1 MLTSQLA
8 GMKNRLPA
16 VVALLLVLFA
26 LASCGGSGGG
36 TTGTPLALAAYVP
49 IHPNSIGIHIDAPSD
64 WASGRLYAD
73 VMTVAREFK
82 LGANVNNTVLA
93 PLDANGWPMSDCSL
107 YVWAGPDQMHG
118 VYTLSFQGQAQVW
131 GSTIGNVVTTY
142 NPVTNTS
149 TGTFNFPDPLS
160 SNLVMTFL
168 STKRTSASA
177 LGSGISAIKIMRPL
191 SPGALQSYPPST
203 RFNSPIKQLIAKFGT
218 IRFMDFLATNWNP
231 QVNWTDRP
239 LPTWASFNRAP
250 VGSGWQG
257 GGGPLEDVIL
267 LSNEMGKDA
276 WINIPVNA
284 TDAYVKN
291 VALLFAYGSDG
302 TNPYLAAQAN
312 PVYPPLNVNLKLHV
326 EYSNE
331 VWNSSFAQFRDN
343 CVAASN
349 ELVATSGVSPL
360 NWDNSW
366 NNVPYVASGVNS
378 TWNWNMCSRR
388 VAKRGVEISNIFRS
402 VFGDAAMISRIRP
415 ELMTQLGGAGGITE
429 AYKLLMNYYNNLDG
443 SLPAS
448 AVAHPPNYYFYGA
461 GGSGYYSPSATV
473 SSVDALFADTNMT
486 PAGFSR
492 VLQTEASLVAA
503 MGLKRVAYEGGA
515 SLDRLGTARDA
526 ISIQAA
532 NDSRMTTTMVNMH
545 DAWTNAGG
553 ELLVYY
559 TATGDYQWG
568 FTPQVSNLVTPK
580 FKALDILN
588 TSERALVTVG
598 TAVPGTVLGSMPNVC
613 SRGWGCAPIAP
624 WESFVAS
631 TNPATSMNQILWTS
645 YTFRSATASPW
656 TIKVSTTSSNV
667 TPASLAVYVD
677 GVLVGT
683 QPVTGNTLSFNAGV
697 ISPGVHGVI
706 VKAAAGSFN
715 VNTVEVL

>member
-1 MLTSQLA
+1 MKTRPHIIVASLLA
-8 GMKNRLPA
+8 
-16 VVALLLVLFA
+16 LFA
-26 LASCGGSGGG
+26 LVSCGGSGGG
-36 TTGTPLALAAYVP
+36 TTGTPQAVATYIPVN
-49 IHPNSIGIHIDAPSD
+49 PNSIGINIDAPMD

-73 VMTVAREFK
+73 VMTTAREFK
-82 LGANVNNTVLA
+82 LGADANSTVLA
-93 PLDANGWPMSDCSL
+93 AVDANGWPMSDCSMF
-107 YVWAGPDQMHG
+107 VWAGIDQMNG
-118 VYTLSFQGQAQVW
+118 LYTLSFQGQAQVS
-131 GSTIGNVVTTY
+131 GITIGNVATTY

-149 TGTFNFPDPLS
+149 TGTFYFPDPLIS
-160 SNLVMTFL
+160 QLALSFL
-168 STKRTSASA
+168 ATKRTSVSA
-177 LGSGISAIKIMRPL
+177 LGSGVTGIKIMRPV

-203 RFNSPIKQLIAKFGT
+203 RFNDPLKVLIAKFGT
-218 IRFMDFLATNWNP
+218 IRFMDFLATNWNT
-231 QVNWTDRP
+231 QINWADRP
-239 LPTWASFNRAP
+239 LLGTASYNRAP
-250 VGSGWQG
+250 IGSGWQG
-257 GGGPLEDVIL
+257 SGGPLEDVIL
-267 LSNEMGKDA
+267 LSNETGKDA

-291 VALLFAYGSDG
+291 VALMFAYGSDG
-302 TNPYLAAQAN
+302 VNPYLAAQTN
-312 PVYPPLNVNLKLHV
+312 PVYPPLNANLKLHV

-331 VWNSSFAQFRDN
+331 VWNAAFVQSREN
-343 CVAASN
+343 CIAASN

-360 NWDNSW
+360 NWDNTW

-378 TWNWNMCSRR
+378 TWNWSMCSRR

-415 ELMTQLGGAGGITE
+415 ELMTQLGAIAGITE

-461 GGSGYYSPSATV
+461 GGSGYYSPSSAV

-486 PAGFSR
+486 TAGFSR
-492 VLQTEASLVAA
+492 ILQTEASLVAA

-526 ISIQAA
+526 ISVQAA

-545 DAWTNAGG
+545 NAWTSAGG
-553 ELLVYY
+553 ELLVYF

-568 FTPQVSNLVTPK
+568 FTPQVTNLITPK
-580 FKALDILN
+580 FSALDILN
-588 TSERALVTVG
+588 TSERVPLTVG
-598 TAVPGTVLGSMPNVC
+598 TPVPGTALGSMPNVC

-624 WESFVAS
+624 WDSFIAS
-631 TNPATSMNQILWTS
+631 TNPTISMNQILWAS
-645 YTFRSATASPW
+645 YTFHSTTASQW
-656 TIKVSTTSSNV
+656 TVKVSTISSTA

-683 QPVTGNTLSFNAGV
+683 QPVTGNTLSFNAG
-697 ISPGVHGVI
+697 IINPGVHGVI
-706 VKAAAGSFN
+706 VKAATGSFT